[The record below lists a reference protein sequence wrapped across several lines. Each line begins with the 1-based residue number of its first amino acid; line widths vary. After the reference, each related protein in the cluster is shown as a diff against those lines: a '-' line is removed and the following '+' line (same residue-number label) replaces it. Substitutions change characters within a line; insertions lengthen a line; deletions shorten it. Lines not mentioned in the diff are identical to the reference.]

1 MTMSPVATA
10 AVSDPDVSACT
21 SPLKHIYTT
30 NRSRYIAMSL
40 FASEAESDPLCDGD
54 DDEDEID

>member
-21 SPLKHIYTT
+21 SQLKHIYTT

-40 FASEAESDPLCDGD
+40 FASEAESEPLCD
-54 DDEDEID
+54 